1 MADPLPCRTI
11 RRTGTPLSTLSFGSS
26 ALGNLYTAITDEEA
40 TAVVDAAWDA
50 GIRTFDVAPHYG
62 RGVAERRLGAALSR
76 RPRDEFVLST
86 KVGRL
91 LLDDPSAGP
100 DTEAGFVVDNH
111 VRRVR
116 DHSADGVRRSI
127 EDSLDRLG
135 LDRVDIVHVH
145 DPDEAAGLEEQS
157 VREAFP
163 ALCRMR
169 DEGVVAAVGVGI
181 NQWQTAARFVRDADL
196 DVVLLAGRYTLL
208 EQRSLHGLMDT
219 CLDRD
224 VSVIAAAAFNSGLLA
239 SDTPPDDA
247 TFDYLPA
254 PPEVLTRARAIAA
267 VCREVGASLPAAALQ
282 FPLAHPAVVS
292 VLVGMRTP
300 AEVADDLASATTPVP
315 GGLWPALRAA
325 GLLADDVPTPR

>member
-1 MADPLPCRTI
+1 MADPLPCQTI

-26 ALGNLYTAITDEEA
+26 ALGNLYTAISEEDA
-40 TAVVDAAWDA
+40 TAAVDAAWDA

-62 RGVAERRLGAALSR
+62 RGIAERRLGSALSG
-76 RPRDEFVLST
+76 RPRDQFVLST

-91 LLDDPSAGP
+91 LVDDPSAGP
-100 DTEAGFVVDNH
+100 DTKAGFVVDNH
-111 VRRVR
+111 VSRLR

-135 LDRVDIVHVH
+135 LDRVDVVHVH

-157 VREAFP
+157 VREAVP
-163 ALCRMR
+163 ELCRMR
-169 DEGVVAAVGVGI
+169 DEGIVAAVGVGI
-181 NQWQTAARFVRDADL
+181 NEWRMAARFVRDTDL

-208 EQRSLHGLMDT
+208 EQDSLHGLLDA
-219 CLDRD
+219 CVDRD

-247 TFDYLPA
+247 MFDYLPA
-254 PPEVLTRARAIAA
+254 PPEVLARARAIAA
-267 VCREVGASLPAAALQ
+267 VCRDVGASLPAAALQ

-300 AEVADDLASATTPVP
+300 AEVAADLAAATVPVP
-315 GGLWPALRAA
+315 GSLWPALRAA
-325 GLLADDVPTPR
+325 GLLAGDVPTPG